1 MYVLMV
7 CLKIY
12 TDVTIFGLFHL
23 ISSILQ
29 FTSYSAK
36 HSNSN
41 FIQESIK
48 PGFTYNFFSTRYYL
62 SRSFDVPS
70 KIFRFGD
77 IRSIFVFYIGSAT
90 FDRFGTIG
98 SKIYFFTFP
107 TFPTLST
114 FSCSPI
120 LSNTIFLI

>member
-12 TDVTIFGLFHL
+12 TDITIFGLFHL

-36 HSNSN
+36 HLNSN

-48 PGFTYNFFSTRYYL
+48 PGFTYNLSSTQYYL
-62 SRSFDVPS
+62 GR
-70 KIFRFGD
+70 
-77 IRSIFVFYIGSAT
+77 
-90 FDRFGTIG
+90 
-98 SKIYFFTFP
+98 
-107 TFPTLST
+107 
-114 FSCSPI
+114 
-120 LSNTIFLI
+120 